1 MKVMKKSSFL
11 IRLMLGVIS
20 IMTIACDDD
29 DKGPKGEYEKGVFV
43 VNEGNFL
50 DADGTISHIN
60 TTSGVIT
67 QDIFGLSND
76 EKALGDVVQSMTID
90 KDLAFVV
97 VNNSNKM
104 EVVNVNTFESVY
116 TLSGLSMP
124 RYFITYK
131 GKGYLT
137 EWVSFADPGHVAIVD
152 LESQEVIESITT
164 DYGAENIIEHEGELY
179 VSNSSTNTVSVIDPE
194 EKEVIKTIEVGNGPG
209 AFVIDAENQL
219 WVICGGGRDEEWN
232 PLNDGKLVRLNPTKS
247 DDPVSNSV
255 TKTIELNTNVMAKAV
270 INKAGNQI
278 FFAKGNSVYAVSI
291 TSAEGPSEALI
302 EEAAVT
308 SFYGIGIDPE
318 TDMLYLA
325 DSKAFVG
332 NGEVYRY
339 NTSGN
344 AVDHFT
350 AGRGPNGFVFRK

>member
-1 MKVMKKSSFL
+1 MKKIGFV
-11 IRLMLGVIS
+11 IRLVLGVILL
-20 IMTIACDDD
+20 TTVACEDNDS
-29 DKGPKGEYEKGVFV
+29 GPKGEYEKGVFV

-50 DADGTISHIN
+50 DADGTVSHVN
-60 TTSGVIT
+60 TTSGIVT

-76 EKALGDVVQSMTID
+76 ERALGDVVQSMTID
-90 KDLAFVV
+90 KDLGFIV

-116 TLSGLSMP
+116 TLSDLAMP

-137 EWVSFADPGHVAIVD
+137 EWVSYVDPGHVAIID
-152 LESQEVIESITT
+152 LESQEVIETITT
-164 DYGAENIIEHEGELY
+164 DDGAENIIEHEGELY
-179 VSNSSTNTVSVIDPE
+179 VSNSSSNTVSVIDPE
-194 EKEVIKTIEVGNGPG
+194 EEEVIKTIEVGNGPG
-209 AFVIDAENQL
+209 AFVVDAENQL
-219 WVICGGGRDEEWN
+219 WVICGGGMDEEWN
-232 PLNDGKLVRLNPTKS
+232 PLNDGKLVRLNPAES
-247 DDPVSNSV
+247 DDAVSNSV
-255 TKTIELNTNVMAKAV
+255 TKTIELNMNVMAKAV

-278 FFAKGNSVYAVSI
+278 FFAKGKSVYTLSTTA
-291 TSAEGPSEALI
+291 TEGPSAALI
-302 EEAAVT
+302 TEAAVT

-339 NTSGN
+339 NTSGT
-344 AVDHFT
+344 AVDHFS
-350 AGRGPNGFVFRK
+350 AGRGPNGFAFRK